1 MLSPDVICVKFWKI
15 IIRITAYVLEM
26 ATSNSVMQ
34 KAGRLTDEIVGF
46 LKIDVI
52 EAKDLA
58 ALDFGGTS
66 DPYVKGKN
74 SQVFCVYD

>member
-1 MLSPDVICVKFWKI
+1 
-15 IIRITAYVLEM
+15 
-26 ATSNSVMQ
+26 MQ